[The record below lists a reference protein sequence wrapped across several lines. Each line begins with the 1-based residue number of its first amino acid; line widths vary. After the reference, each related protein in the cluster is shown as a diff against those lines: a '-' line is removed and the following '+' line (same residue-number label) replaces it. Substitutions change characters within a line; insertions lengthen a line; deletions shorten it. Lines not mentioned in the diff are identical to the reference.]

1 MPLYSFTTAF
11 FIFYHMVN
19 TIRSAVRVA
28 AAAWRAGGP
37 SAEFVSNENHQRVIP
52 DAFLLT
58 ALNRQKTNRS
68 YRGDLGNNYPD
79 YSDMPT
85 GIVVMADVFTQ
96 VHEE

>member
-1 MPLYSFTTAF
+1 MG
-11 FIFYHMVN
+11 N
-19 TIRSAVRVA
+19 TIRSAIGVA

-37 SAEFVSNENHQRVIP
+37 STEFVSNGNYQRVIP
-52 DAFLLT
+52 DAFLSM
-58 ALNRQKTNRS
+58 ALSRQKTNRS